1 MAVNSCLTEGGF
13 LLCGRWRGVKCV
25 SCELGKTARP
35 ERTKIPPTPRA
46 WRRAGPLRELEAGED
61 EAIISWSSPCLPTPV
76 CFQPLFVFLRAEHA
90 ILTDRGGNEAETE
103 AGKPRVR
110 SARRSRQTHVEA
122 RGSSRARSSLLR
134 GASSLPRSDS

>member
-25 SCELGKTARP
+25 SCERGKTARP

-110 SARRSRQTHVEA
+110 SARRSRQMA
-122 RGSSRARSSLLR
+122 RR
-134 GASSLPRSDS
+134 GTGFLQGQELPAAGHQLAPQV